1 MATIKISPD
10 FFTKE
15 ILNYS
20 DWQSAFWRELFQNSI
35 DAGAKNIDIQT
46 EDSRDNVIVNFKDD
60 GKGMDKKT
68 LEEVFFNLGS
78 TTKTNEDSV
87 GGFGKARIILCFAQT
102 EYMIRTNKLFVRG
115 SGADYELEEDYSYV
129 KGCEFLITV
138 PVKKFFSNSEQFSNS
153 LKTFLS
159 RCNLNC
165 KVTINGIAW
174 NSWTKQRGKN
184 RDLEFAKAI
193 AIKDGEKN
201 RILFRVNGLCM
212 FTRYTHYP
220 DMVIVEIKPNISRNI
235 LLSNRDSIN
244 YYYSDKVDDF
254 INSLSNDSLTAFRS
268 DEVENIIITGKSRKF
283 KSKRSQLPK
292 STNYDAIDYNPFAA
306 PRLECNFQSV
316 DNEDDDEDDDGLII
330 VTKTNDAKIKRAS
343 RSFKPDNLEDT
354 SRKKKLLN
362 QWIIACEYALE
373 SYCQITANEEISW
386 RPGLVFDKEI
396 EACHQ
401 KQNDNSHALMLNPI
415 FCSGENLGKIKF
427 SLNNFGDHVK
437 LLTLAAHEVA
447 HCSRSYHDETYA
459 NLFTEIVA
467 DLMQNVNK
475 ASKEMKLA

>member
-35 DAGAKNIDIQT
+35 DAGAKNIEIQT
-46 EDSRDNVIVNFKDD
+46 EVSRNNVIVTFKDD

-68 LEEVFFNLGS
+68 LEEVFFSLGS
-78 TTKTNEDSV
+78 TTKTNQDSV

-102 EYMIRTNKLFVRG
+102 EYMIRTNQLFVRG
-115 SGADYELEEDYSYV
+115 SGADYEIEEDYKYV

-138 PVKKFFSNSEQFSNS
+138 PVNKFYSNQDAFENS

-165 KVTINGIAW
+165 KVTINGIVW
-174 NSWTKQRGKN
+174 NNWTKQRGKV
-184 RDLEFAKAI
+184 RQLDFAKAI
-193 AIKDGEKN
+193 AVKEGEKN

-212 FTRYTHYP
+212 FTRYSSYP
-220 DMVIVEIKPNISRNI
+220 NLVIVEINPSVSRSV

-244 YYYSDKVDDF
+244 YHYSDQVDDF
-254 INSLSNDSLTAFRS
+254 INCLNNDNLSAFRN
-268 DEVENIIITGKSRKF
+268 DEVINTIITGKSRTF
-283 KSKRSQLPK
+283 KSKRKAVIETS
-292 STNYDAIDYNPFAA
+292 Y
-306 PRLECNFQSV
+306 ECDTQSFLTRPQGEIHYQV
-316 DNEDDDEDDDGLII
+316 TDINEENEDDGLII

-343 RSFKPDNLEDT
+343 RSFKPDNMEDN

-373 SYCQITANEEISW
+373 SYCHLTVKEEISW
-386 RPGLVFDKEI
+386 RPGLVFDKDV

-401 KQNDNSHALMLNPI
+401 KQEDNSHALMLNPI

-459 NLFTEIVA
+459 NLFTDIVA

-475 ASKEMKLA
+475 VSKEMKLA

>member
-1 MATIKISPD
+1 MATIKISSD

-35 DAGAKNIDIQT
+35 DAGAKNIEIQT
-46 EDSRDNVIVNFKDD
+46 EVSRNNVIVKFKDD

-102 EYMIRTNKLFVRG
+102 EYVIRTNNLFVRG
-115 SGADYELEEDYSYV
+115 SGASYEIEEDYSYI

-138 PVKKFFSNSEQFSNS
+138 PVGKFSNSRFSEWADNTSILEFEDS
-153 LKTFLS
+153 LKTLLS

-174 NSWTKQRGKN
+174 NNWTKQRGKV
-184 RDLEFAKAI
+184 RQLDFAKAI
-193 AIKDGEKN
+193 AVKEGEKN

-212 FTRYTHYP
+212 FTRYSSYP
-220 DMVIVEIKPNISRNI
+220 NLVIVEINPKISRNV

-244 YYYSDKVDDF
+244 YHYSDQVDDF
-254 INSLSNDSLTAFRS
+254 INCLNNDNLSAFR
-268 DEVENIIITGKSRKF
+268 DNEVINTIITGKSRTF
-283 KSKRSQLPK
+283 KSKRK
-292 STNYDAIDYNPFAA
+292 AVIATDYEFDTQTFLTRPQG
-306 PRLECNFQSV
+306 EIHYQTTDS
-316 DNEDDDEDDDGLII
+316 NEENENEGLII

-343 RSFKPDNLEDT
+343 RSFKPDSMEDK

-373 SYCQITANEEISW
+373 SY
-386 RPGLVFDKEI
+386 
-396 EACHQ
+396 
-401 KQNDNSHALMLNPI
+401 
-415 FCSGENLGKIKF
+415 
-427 SLNNFGDHVK
+427 
-437 LLTLAAHEVA
+437 
-447 HCSRSYHDETYA
+447 
-459 NLFTEIVA
+459 
-467 DLMQNVNK
+467 
-475 ASKEMKLA
+475 

>member
-46 EDSRDNVIVNFKDD
+46 EDSRDNVIVKFKDD

-102 EYMIRTNKLFVRG
+102 EYMIRTNNLFVRG
-115 SGADYELEEDYSYV
+115 SGADYELEEDYNYV

-138 PVKKFFSNSEQFSNS
+138 PVKKFFSNSEHFYTS

-165 KVTINGIAW
+165 KVNINGVAW
-174 NSWTKQRGKN
+174 NSWTKQKGKN

-212 FTRYTHYP
+212 FTRYTNYP
-220 DMVIVEIKPNISRNI
+220 DMVIVEIKPDISRNI

-254 INSLSNDSLTAFRS
+254 INSLSNDSLTAFRG

-283 KSKRSQLPK
+283 KSKRNQLPK
-292 STNYDAIDYNPFAA
+292 STNYDAIDYNPFTA
-306 PRLECNFQSV
+306 PKLECNFQSV
-316 DNEDDDEDDDGLII
+316 DNEDDDGLII

-373 SYCQITANEEISW
+373 SYCHITANEEISW
-386 RPGLVFDKEI
+386 RPGLIFDKEI

-401 KQNDNSHALMLNPI
+401 KQNDDSHALMLNPI

-447 HCSRSYHDETYA
+447 HCSRSFHDETYA